1 MSSYIIQRNLLG
13 LSEAE
18 HEKHQNLFMVIM
30 VGPDQT
36 LGAIFSHFSRALQ
49 VLRGVQHPAIDRAE
63 QQDPNVT
70 PDGSTL
76 LGS

>member
-18 HEKHQNLFMVIM
+18 HEKHQNLIM

-36 LGAIFSHFSRALQ
+36 LCAIFSHFSRALQ
-49 VLRGVQHPAIDRAE
+49 VLRGVQHPAIGPAE
-63 QQDPNVT
+63 QQDPTVT
-70 PDGSTL
+70 PDGGTL